1 MTARVRGDGGPSPA
15 DAGGVR
21 LLISADAEG
30 VAGRDPAREVLTSLL
45 LLHRVA
51 ADAGPAVVR
60 VFSPE
65 PTVAFSRR
73 ESLHA
78 RFSEAAAVARAAGY
92 LPIVRPAGGRAVVL
106 DADWIVIDVIHPEGE
121 RGADAEIFR
130 ARGEQFVGLARRWG
144 VDARLGPVP
153 GEYCPGD
160 WSVNAGGRV
169 KLVGTAQRVVRGARL
184 FTASLP
190 LRVTPGARRLLDR
203 VNGILDL
210 PWDPAT
216 AGSLADETAV
226 TEAVVRADL
235 TAFFAGADARRVR
248 PDDLIPDAPE
258 ALAALAGDRIVTS
271 S

>member
-1 MTARVRGDGGPSPA
+1 MS
-15 DAGGVR
+15 
-21 LLISADAEG
+21 
-30 VAGRDPAREVLTSLL
+30 GRDPVREVLTSLL
-45 LLHRVA
+45 LLQHVA
-51 ADAGPAVVR
+51 DHGGTPIVR
-60 VFSPE
+60 VFTPE

-73 ESLHA
+73 ESLHP
-78 RFSEAAAVARAAGY
+78 RFAEAAAEARVAGY
-92 LPIVRPAGGRAVVL
+92 LPIIRPAGGRAVVV
-106 DADWIVIDVIHPEGE
+106 DADWIVIDLIEAESE

-130 ARGEQFVGLARRWG
+130 SRGDQFVRLARRWG

-190 LRVTPGARRLLDR
+190 LRVTADARRLLDR

-226 TEAVVRADL
+226 TDAAVRADV
-235 TAFFAGADARRVR
+235 TAFFAGVSPRHMHL
-248 PDDLIPDAPE
+248 DDLVPDAAR
-258 ALAALAGDRIVTS
+258 ALAALSGDRIVTS

>member
-1 MTARVRGDGGPSPA
+1 M
-15 DAGGVR
+15 R
-21 LLISADAEG
+21 LLVADETDG
-30 VAGRDPAREVLTSLL
+30 VSGRDPAREVLTSLL

-73 ESLHA
+73 ESLHP
-78 RFSEAAAVARAAGY
+78 RFAEAAAAARAAGH

-106 DADWIVIDVIHPEGE
+106 DADWLVIDIVQPEEE

-130 ARGEQFVGLARRWG
+130 ARGEHFVGLARRWG

-160 WSVNAGGRV
+160 WSVNARGRV

-190 LRVTPGARRLLDR
+190 LRVTADARRLLDR

-210 PWDPAT
+210 PWDPTT
-216 AGSLADETAV
+216 AGSLTDETSV
-226 TEAVVRADL
+226 TEAVVRADV
-235 TAFFAGADARRVR
+235 TAFFAGAGARHVR
-248 PDDLIPDAPE
+248 LDDLIPDAAG
-258 ALAALAGDRIVTS
+258 ALAALRGDRIVTS